1 MGIVRTIAERLS
13 RGRSFRY
20 HLPQI
25 YGGCRFY
32 ITPEAG
38 LRYWIPRRRI
48 KADENL
54 LRNALETVKP
64 GSVVWDVG
72 ANMGLF
78 SFVASG
84 LAGPQGR
91 VYAFEPDAVMAR
103 LLRRSARLNPQAA
116 PVEVIPCAVAQ
127 DLGLAR
133 FEIALRS
140 RASNALEGYQLSQGG
155 GVREIE
161 TVVTV
166 SLDWLAQQLPA
177 PDVLKIDVEGA
188 ELIAFRGAR
197 QLLQTKRPILI
208 FELTRPNWNEESQL
222 LNKLGYTLFD
232 SELLPANRKP
242 LIGPTYNILG
252 IPSA

>member
-1 MGIVRTIAERLS
+1 MRQAIRTVAEQLS

-20 HLPQI
+20 RLPQV

-38 LRYWIPRRRI
+38 LRYWIPNRGI
-48 KADENL
+48 KADETL
-54 LRNALETVKP
+54 LRNAAEAVKP

-78 SFVASG
+78 SFAAAG
-84 LAGPQGR
+84 LAGARGS

-116 PVEVIPCAVAQ
+116 HVEVIPCAVAQ
-127 DLGLAR
+127 ELGLAH
-133 FEIALRS
+133 FEIAKRS

-155 GVREIE
+155 GVRELE

-166 SLDWLAQQLPA
+166 SLDWLSERLPP

-188 ELIAFRGAR
+188 ELAVFRGA
-197 QLLQTKRPILI
+197 QQMLKTKSPILI
-208 FELTRPNWNEESQL
+208 FELTRPNWGEESRL
-222 LNKLGYTLFD
+222 LSDLGYTLFD
-232 SELLPANRKP
+232 SELPPAQRQP
-242 LIGPTYNILG
+242 LTGATHNILG
-252 IPSA
+252 IPS

>member
-20 HLPQI
+20 RLPQV

-48 KADENL
+48 KADESL
-54 LRNALETVKP
+54 LRNALETVKA

-78 SFVASG
+78 SFVAAG

-91 VYAFEPDAVMAR
+91 VYAFEADTVMAQ

-116 PVEVIPCAVAQ
+116 PVEVIPCAIAQ

-133 FEIALRS
+133 FEIAQRS

-155 GVREIE
+155 GVRELE

-166 SLDWLAQQLPA
+166 SLDWLAQQLPL

-188 ELIAFRGAR
+188 ELMAFRGAQ
-197 QLLQTKRPILI
+197 QLLRTKRPILI
-208 FELTRPNWNEESQL
+208 FELTRPNWNEESRL

-232 SELLPANRKP
+232 SEIPRVNRKP
-242 LIGPTYNILG
+242 LTGPTYNILG
-252 IPSA
+252 VPSA